1 MGGFGTRHI
10 GKISR
15 NNKKKKNPEEEK
27 NLNSLT
33 SKEEE
38 TNGHQTSQAKQV

>member
-15 NNKKKKNPEEEK
+15 NNKKKNPEEEK
-27 NLNSLT
+27 NPNSLT

-38 TNGHQTSQAKQV
+38 TNGHQTSRAKQV